1 MKISVF
7 YDHILQ
13 AREQTGKS
21 LQEVLFEVKKLGIC
35 GVEIN
40 LSYLCKHEDTWD
52 LLKNTGLE
60 ISCIYEFY
68 KMDSCEEKEKAQQH
82 IQMAVKV
89 GAKRILVVP
98 GFLSGKEAE
107 EFQKVIKDEKETRE
121 FLEKSEAALKMAE
134 GLQYLAHLGTE
145 AGVMV
150 TVEDFDDV
158 TSPLSGVNGLLWYL
172 KKVENLKYTF
182 DMGNFIF
189 HGEDVENAL
198 EKLKAWVVHVHCK
211 DRKIKERFLP
221 SAVGAGDL
229 PISLLIENLKK
240 IEYDDYLAIEHFD
253 APNQEAFMRASAMFL
268 KNSWKNLEG
277 RTRL

>member
-40 LSYLCKHEDTWD
+40 LSYLCKQEDTWD
-52 LLKNTGLE
+52 LLKNAGLE

-189 HGEDVENAL
+189 HGENVRNAL
-198 EKLKAWVVHVHCK
+198 EKLKDWVVHVHCK
-211 DRKIKERFLP
+211 DRKIQERFLP

-229 PISLLIENLKK
+229 PISILIENLKR
-240 IEYDDYLAIEHFD
+240 IGYDDYLAIEHFD
-253 APNQEAFMRASAMFL
+253 APNQEAFMRDSVMFL
-268 KNSWKNLEG
+268 KNSWKM
-277 RTRL
+277 

>member
-1 MKISVF
+1 MRISVF

-21 LQEVLFEVKKLGIC
+21 LQEILSEVKKLGIC

-40 LSYLCKHEDTWD
+40 LSYLCKQEDTLE
-52 LLKNTGLE
+52 LLKDAELE

-68 KMDSCEEKEKAQQH
+68 RMDCCEEKEKAQQH

-107 EFQKVIKDEKETRE
+107 QFQKVKKEEKETRE

-134 GLQYLAHLGTE
+134 GLQYLVHLGTE
-145 AGVMV
+145 AGVKV

-189 HGEDVENAL
+189 HGENVRNAL
-198 EKLKAWVVHVHCK
+198 EKLKDWVVHVHCK
-211 DRKIKERFLP
+211 DRKIQERFLP
-221 SAVGAGDL
+221 SVVGAGDI
-229 PISLLIENLKK
+229 PISILIENLKR
-240 IEYDDYLAIEHFD
+240 IGYDDYLAIEHFD
-253 APNQEAFMRASAMFL
+253 APNQEAFMRDSAMFL
-268 KNSWKNLEG
+268 KNSWKM
-277 RTRL
+277 

>member
-40 LSYLCKHEDTWD
+40 LSYLCKQEDTWD
-52 LLKNTGLE
+52 LLKNAGLE

-134 GLQYLAHLGTE
+134 GLQQLVQLGTE
-145 AGVMV
+145 AGVKV

-189 HGEDVENAL
+189 HGENVRNAL
-198 EKLKAWVVHVHCK
+198 EKLKDWVVHVHCNGSENT
-211 DRKIKERFLP
+211 RAFFAVSSGGREIFL
-221 SAVGAGDL
+221 
-229 PISLLIENLKK
+229 
-240 IEYDDYLAIEHFD
+240 
-253 APNQEAFMRASAMFL
+253 FL
-268 KNSWKNLEG
+268 S
-277 RTRL
+277 

>member
-1 MKISVF
+1 MRISVF

-21 LQEVLFEVKKLGIC
+21 LQEILSEVKKLGIC

-40 LSYLCKHEDTWD
+40 LSYLCKQEDTLE
-52 LLKNTGLE
+52 LLKDAELE

-68 KMDSCEEKEKAQQH
+68 RMDCCEEKEKAQQH

-107 EFQKVIKDEKETRE
+107 QFQKVIKEEKETRE

-134 GLQYLAHLGTE
+134 GLQYLVHLGTE
-145 AGVMV
+145 AGVKV

-189 HGEDVENAL
+189 HGENVRNAL
-198 EKLKAWVVHVHCK
+198 EKLKDWVVHVHCK
-211 DRKIKERFLP
+211 DRKIQERFLP
-221 SAVGAGDL
+221 SVVGEGDI
-229 PISLLIENLKK
+229 PISILIENLKR
-240 IEYDDYLAIEHFD
+240 IGYDDYLAIEHFD
-253 APNQEAFMRASAMFL
+253 ATNQEAFMRDSAMFL
-268 KNSWKNLEG
+268 KNSWKM
-277 RTRL
+277 